1 MSNKYKLPVGA
12 LTDKDIKNA
21 KNVADLRKAIKA
33 GSLVGAGLISRKK
46 KVTKK
51 RTVSKRSV
59 NRAGS
64 RYGQR

>member
-46 KVTKK
+46 KVVKK
-51 RTVSKRSV
+51 KK
-59 NRAGS
+59 
-64 RYGQR
+64 